1 GRADGRRRQLDGEG
15 RAPTVAVAVDAN
27 RAAVQLDD
35 VTDDRQTEPESAV
48 GPGGRALRLPE
59 PVEDVRQEGGLDPL
73 TGVAHGDL
81 DVRVDALEAELDA
94 PVPRGELDGVR
105 EQVPPST
112 APASRRTPSA
122 CT

>member
-1 GRADGRRRQLDGEG
+1 MPMSETRASGRQSPSTSRADA
-15 RAPTVAVAVDAN
+15 AP
-27 RAAVQLDD
+27 
-35 VTDDRQTEPESAV
+35 SAV
-48 GPGGRALRLPE
+48 GPGRRALRLPE

-105 EQVPPST
+105 EQVPEDLLET
-112 APASRRTPSA
+112 LRIAGDDDRAGVD
-122 CT
+122 